1 MRMRLFLLVVGTF
14 LGASYAFAQGAQL
27 TDAYPEKSRF
37 APSEPVNLV
46 VEVNGQPQGTERLAA
61 TVWRLGKAV
70 GECGSVQLAP
80 GAGNKQMLRCSLPP
94 EDFQGYLATVRLTD
108 ANGRLLGERQTA
120 IDVSSDWKRFP
131 RYGYLAHYNPDEG
144 TKPQLWINELNRF
157 HINGLEF
164 YDFQYRHDQ
173 PLAGTIAHPAP
184 SWKDIAA
191 RTIDAATVTALID
204 QAHRYN
210 MMAMAYNAS
219 YSAYDDVFIKQHA
232 PLPLQW
238 GTWKTPDGER
248 SAATAKNL
256 PLQATNWSTRY
267 LFYMNQNDL
276 GWQRYLFGQ
285 MHDLLEV
292 YPFDGWHIDT
302 FGEKGAYAFDGSYV
316 DYIAGLPS
324 YIDHASVALHK
335 RIVLNAVNTM
345 GQQYVARSAAEF
357 VYSELW
363 EDHETFASLLETTE
377 QVHLANP
384 QAGFV
389 IAAYVNRRDAQDRT
403 QLAVKQFNLPSVL
416 LTDAGIFASGAAH
429 IELGDGDRMLS
440 SEYFPADTCTTVSPA
455 LHDSLRPYYD
465 YLTAYENYLR
475 DGVTPAVL
483 GIEVSGQLT
492 DELAVPNTLWTIARQ
507 KGDMTMVHLIN
518 LLGSDDPHW
527 RDLDF
532 NRPNPP
538 LLETLQVQIASPKT
552 IRSVGWASP
561 DVDGG
566 QFHSIPFQIHKI
578 GNTAWIKFTLPELHY
593 WDTVFL
599 SQ

>member
-1 MRMRLFLLVVGTF
+1 MRMRFPLLVLLSF
-14 LGASYAFAQGAQL
+14 LGASIALAQGAQL
-27 TDAYPEKSRF
+27 ADAYPEKARF
-37 APSEPVNLV
+37 DPSEPVNLV
-46 VEVNGQPQGTERLAA
+46 IELNGKPEGMAKISA

-70 GECGSVQLAP
+70 GACGPIPVAP
-80 GAGNKQMLRCSLPP
+80 RSNNQVILRCSVPP
-94 EDFQGYLATVRLTD
+94 EDFQGYLVTVRMTD
-108 ANGRLLGERQTA
+108 ANGRPLGERQTA
-120 IDVSSDWKRFP
+120 VDVSSDWKRFP
-131 RYGYLAHYNPDEG
+131 RYGYLAHYNPDED

-173 PLAGTIAHPAP
+173 PLAGTVAHAAA

-191 RTIDAATVTALID
+191 RTIDGATVRALID

-210 MMAMAYNAS
+210 MMAMAYNVS
-219 YSAYDDVFIKQHA
+219 YSAYDDVFSRQHD
-232 PLPLQW
+232 PLPLKW
-238 GTWKTPDGER
+238 GTWNTPEDDR
-248 SAATAKNL
+248 SAATAKSL
-256 PLQATNWSTRY
+256 RLQAKDWSTKY
-267 LFYMNQNDL
+267 LFYMNQNDPE
-276 GWQRYLFGQ
+276 WQKYLFKN
-285 MHDLLEV
+285 MHDLLTV

-302 FGEKGAYAFDGSYV
+302 FGERGAYAFDGSYV
-316 DYIAGLPS
+316 DYVAGFRS

-335 RIVLNAVNTM
+335 RIVFNTVNAL
-345 GQQYVARSAAEF
+345 GQEYVARSAADF

-363 EDHETFASLLETTE
+363 EDHETFTSILETTE

-389 IAAYVNRRDAQDRT
+389 IAAYVNRREAQDRT
-403 QLAVKQFNLPSVL
+403 QLPVKQFNLPSVL
-416 LTDAGIFASGAAH
+416 LTDAAIFASGAAH

-440 SEYFPADTCTTVSPA
+440 SEYFPADTCTTMSPA
-455 LHDSLRPYYD
+455 LHDSLRHYYD

-475 DGVTPAVL
+475 DGVTPAAL
-483 GIEVSGQLT
+483 GINVSGQPS

-507 KGDMTMVHLIN
+507 KGDVTIVQLVN

-527 RDLDF
+527 RDLGFD
-532 NRPNPP
+532 RPEPP
-538 LLETLQVQIASPKT
+538 LLKTLQVQIASAEN

-561 DVDGG
+561 DFDGG
-566 QFHSIPFQIHKI
+566 QFHSIPFRIQKN
-578 GNTAWIKFTLPELHY
+578 GNTAWIEFTLPELHY